1 MAPRWPEI
9 VAGWG
14 KMAPDGPKLVQ
25 ADPRMV
31 PRRAKMGT
39 KEPWTPQGRLGISY
53 SFVVNWSDESWTL
66 LLN

>member
-9 VAGWG
+9 AAGWG
-14 KMAPDGPKLVQ
+14 EMAPDGPKMVQ

-39 KEPWTPQGRLGISY
+39 KEPWTSQGRLGISY
-53 SFVVNWSDESWTL
+53 SFVVN
-66 LLN
+66 

>member
-1 MAPRWPEI
+1 
-9 VAGWG
+9 
-14 KMAPDGPKLVQ
+14 MAPDGPKLVQ

-39 KEPWTPQGRLGISY
+39 KETWTPQGRLRISY
-53 SFVVNWSDESWTL
+53 SGVVNLSDESWTL